1 MVQYDIVPIKNKY
14 RGMGRSLL
22 AADLYTRQTKKEF
35 ENLLNIYFEYLDD
48 LEQQLPSK
56 KGLINLIKF
65 CNEVGQYRIMCEVIV
80 YDIYP
85 LETAF
90 DYVLDFLGIDIVHEM
105 SESLLCEC
113 ADIKVQKFLNK
124 NGLCNS
130 ETYVNDIVQ
139 LLDNGDVKWEPCY
152 VYKVVY

>member
-22 AADLYTRQTKKEF
+22 AADLYTRQTKK
-35 ENLLNIYFEYLDD
+35 
-48 LEQQLPSK
+48 
-56 KGLINLIKF
+56 GLINLIKF
-65 CNEVGQYRIMCEVIV
+65 CNELGRYGIMCEVIV

-152 VYKVVY
+152 VYKEKI

>member
-1 MVQYDIVPIKNKY
+1 
-14 RGMGRSLL
+14 MGRSLL
-22 AADLYTRQTKKEF
+22 ATDLYTRQTKKEF
-35 ENLLNIYFEYLDD
+35 EYLLNIYFEYLDD
-48 LEQQLPSK
+48 LEQQFPSK
-56 KGLINLIKF
+56 NGLVNLVKLCDELDKF
-65 CNEVGQYRIMCEVIV
+65 GIMCEVIV
-80 YDIYP
+80 YDLYP

-113 ADIKVQKFLNK
+113 SDIKVQKFLNK
-124 NGLCNS
+124 NGLCNA
-130 ETYVNDIVQ
+130 ETYVNDIVR

>member
-1 MVQYDIVPIKNKY
+1 
-14 RGMGRSLL
+14 MGRSLL

-65 CNEVGQYRIMCEVIV
+65 CNELGQYGIMCEVIV